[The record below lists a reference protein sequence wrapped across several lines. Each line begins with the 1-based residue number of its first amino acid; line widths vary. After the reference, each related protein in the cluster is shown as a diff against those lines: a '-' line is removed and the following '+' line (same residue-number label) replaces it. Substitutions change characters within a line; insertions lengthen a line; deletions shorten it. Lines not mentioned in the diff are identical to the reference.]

1 MGYIVK
7 REHGIGSLRGYAN
20 GGDPSGVSY
29 TGISGLPRLPLAF
42 KQIVGDVIGKQV
54 RERLGMDW
62 LGNLIGSRPITEHS
76 MSQSEHR
83 ALQDAVLRGMG
94 GTLQDRGVL
103 EYEDYA
109 TSGDDPYADVG
120 GSEGSGIISK
130 FFDPSFSMKATF
142 GQAAIERDPETG
154 DYYMTDQY
162 NFNER
167 LPEST
172 EFGRNPEWSGDLLTR
187 EEGRLPGFLDILKSR
202 SAEQGAYGVPRAFG
216 QAYGSPE
223 GEGSPVR
230 VNLGDLQEA
239 LARSRGEERPGLL
252 ARGIEGLKNMFRREE
267 DEIPQYVRD
276 MPPGVQGIIPS
287 APAPVIPSA
296 PGAIGVA
303 DISRQLSAA
312 QERDRLMREMRAGAK
327 Q

>member
-142 GQAAIERDPETG
+142 GQAEIEKDPETG

-167 LPEST
+167 LPEPT
-172 EFGRNPEWSGDLLTR
+172 DFDRFQE
-187 EEGRLPGFLDILKSR
+187 ILESR
-202 SAEQGAYGVPRAFG
+202 KEQGAYGIPRAFG
-216 QAYGSPE
+216 EAYGSPE

-230 VNLGDLQEA
+230 VNLGDLEEA
-239 LARSRGEERPGLL
+239 LARSRGEERPSRL
-252 ARGIEGLKNMFRREE
+252 ARSLDWLGGLIGRDRDVEVAEAEPRR
-267 DEIPQYVRD
+267 
-276 MPPGVQGIIPS
+276 
-287 APAPVIPSA
+287 APVAA
-296 PGAIGVA
+296 PQVDELEELKA
-303 DISRQLSAA
+303 
-312 QERDRLMREMRAGAK
+312 RLQILQDPRI